1 IDPCLDK
8 KGGCQH
14 HCVNENG
21 RARCQCFAGYRL
33 AYDRKTC
40 VDIDECKAQRGG
52 GCQHEC
58 INTYGSYR
66 CQCRP
71 GFTLAAD
78 GRSCDERLSG
88 CQIANGGCQHD
99 CYDEPDGGH

>member
-1 IDPCLDK
+1 MATNSNFVVDFSAIDPCQEK

-40 VDIDECKAQRGG
+40 VGKDIFIFMEKFR
-52 GCQHEC
+52 
-58 INTYGSYR
+58 I
-66 CQCRP
+66 
-71 GFTLAAD
+71 
-78 GRSCDERLSG
+78 
-88 CQIANGGCQHD
+88 
-99 CYDEPDGGH
+99 